1 MAEANDLDRAISTMC
16 LKFTISRLNAFQM
29 KAISEFVK
37 GKSDIFVS
45 LPTGC
50 VDTGVDVESGALNA
64 CLTSSAPEYCGDVHA
79 KGFPKN
85 TAGRL

>member
-1 MAEANDLDRAISTMC
+1 M
-16 LKFTISRLNAFQM
+16 LKVQDFS
-29 KAISEFVK
+29 VK
-37 GKSDIFVS
+37 YIPDESNLRICEGKSDIFVS

-85 TAGRL
+85 TVGRL

>member
-1 MAEANDLDRAISTMC
+1 MAETNDLDRTVSSKFKISG
-16 LKFTISRLNAFQM
+16 LNAFQM

-37 GKSDIFVS
+37 GKSDIFVW
-45 LPTGC
+45 TR
-50 VDTGVDVESGALNA
+50 VDVESGALN
-64 CLTSSAPEYCGDVHA
+64 DVHA

>member
-1 MAEANDLDRAISTMC
+1 MAETNNLDRAVSTVC
-16 LKFTISRLNAFQM
+16 SKFKISRLNAFQM
-29 KAISEFVK
+29 KAIFEFVK

-85 TAGRL
+85 TVGRL

>member
-1 MAEANDLDRAISTMC
+1 MAETNDLDRTVSS
-16 LKFTISRLNAFQM
+16 KFTISGLNTFQM

-37 GKSDIFVS
+37 GKSDIFVW
-45 LPTGC
+45 TR
-50 VDTGVDVESGALNA
+50 VDVESGA
-64 CLTSSAPEYCGDVHA
+64 SEYCGNVHA